1 MGEDRMKQE
10 TLVTVIVPI
19 YNVAPYLREALDS
32 LINQTYRNLEILLI
46 DDGSDDGSE
55 LICDE
60 YQRKDQRISV
70 YHQDNKGLSAARNS
84 GLNHM
89 TGDVVAFLD
98 PDDVMF
104 PNMIETALRTMKEK
118 AVRLVAFGAVW
129 FHNGEF
135 ANSPEGGYYDRK
147 DALINFNTKR
157 GIAGAI
163 WTKMVA
169 SSLFPNIRFREGHN
183 YADAEVFFRI
193 LDKCKTLYVIHE
205 PLFRYRK
212 RENSITATNTLA
224 NLLDAVEQVVWLT
237 EYAKSVNT
245 DGFLNKEVERLEIS
259 SIKAMLIIFSALSYD
274 SSRESETVKHF
285 YKVEIEKREKRIS
298 YSQVSVKLATKLFL
312 ISPKLFVFLYER
324 YKTIKA
330 IF

>member
-1 MGEDRMKQE
+1 MNEME
-10 TLVTVIVPI
+10 HEPLVTVIVPV

-55 LICDE
+55 FICDE
-60 YQRKDQRISV
+60 YQRKDQRIIV

-135 ANSPEGGYYDRK
+135 VSSPEGGYYDRK
-147 DALINFNTKR
+147 DALINFNTKQ

-163 WTKMVA
+163 WTKMVE
-169 SSLFPNIRFREGHN
+169 SSLFQNIRFREGHN

-212 RENSITATNTLA
+212 RGNSITATNTPA
-224 NLLDAVEQVVWLT
+224 NRLDAVEQILWLT
-237 EYAKSVNT
+237 KYAKSVNT
-245 DGFLNKEVERLEIS
+245 DGSLNKEVERLEILS
-259 SIKAMLIIFSALSYD
+259 VKVMLISFYNLYDD
-274 SSRESETVKHF
+274 SSGESKTVKRF
-285 YKVEIEKREKRIS
+285 YKAEIGQREKRIP
-298 YSQVSVKLATKLFL
+298 YNQISVRLAAKFFC
-312 ISPKLFVFLYER
+312 ISPKLFMFLYKSF
-324 YKTIKA
+324 KTIKE
-330 IF
+330 IT